1 MIRLPRDP
9 KRIAAEQALAQILE
23 HLADA
28 MEAGAGE
35 LRIRLDENYSH
46 RPKPGLSDGIALQ
59 VEFGVAYCALIPYY
73 DSITSTRARVI
84 NPARVF
90 REAAEFAERIAEN
103 SQLSWE
109 LLATQCRKS
118 AEAEHGDSQ

>member
-1 MIRLPRDP
+1 MIRLPPDL
-9 KRIAAEQALAQILE
+9 KRISAEQALTKILE

-46 RPKPGLSDGIALQ
+46 RPRRGFSDGIALK
-59 VEFGVAYCALIPYY
+59 VEFGVAYCALIPYFQP
-73 DSITSTRARVI
+73 DSSTRALVT
-84 NPARVF
+84 NPAAVF
-90 REAAEFAERIAEN
+90 RAAAELAKRIVEK

-109 LLATQCRKS
+109 LLAAQRRKP
-118 AEAEHGDSQ
+118 AEADHGDAQ

>member
-1 MIRLPRDP
+1 MIRLPADP

-46 RPKPGLSDGIALQ
+46 RPRRGFSDGIALK
-59 VEFGVAYCALIPYY
+59 VEFGVAYCALIAYFHPY
-73 DSITSTRARVI
+73 SSTRALAK
-84 NPARVF
+84 NPAAVF
-90 REAAEFAERIAEN
+90 RAAAELAKRIVEK

-109 LLATQCRKS
+109 LLAAQRRKP
-118 AEAEHGDSQ
+118 AEADHGDSQ

>member
-9 KRIAAEQALAQILE
+9 KGIAAEQALAKILE

-46 RPKPGLSDGIALQ
+46 RPQPGFSDGIALK
-59 VEFGVAYCALIPYY
+59 VEFGVSYCALIPYFQPV
-73 DSITSTRARVI
+73 SSTRALVT
-84 NPARVF
+84 NPAAVF
-90 REAAEFAERIAEN
+90 RAAAELAGQIAGK
-103 SQLSWE
+103 SQHSWE
-109 LLATQCRKS
+109 LLANQWHES
-118 AEAEHGDSQ
+118 AEADHGDSQ